1 MYAHKK
7 LRRQYSVFNPP
18 AIVSKLEECKFRLD
32 RYWSEYNNIQ
42 TQIELHDEPEINDRI
57 AFEEAFI
64 LWQLKYEN

>member
-1 MYAHKK
+1 MLK
-7 LRRQYSVFNPP
+7 LKER
-18 AIVSKLEECKFRLD
+18 KFRLD

-42 TQIELHDEPEINDRI
+42 TQIELHEPKINDRI

>member
-1 MYAHKK
+1 
-7 LRRQYSVFNPP
+7 
-18 AIVSKLEECKFRLD
+18 VSKLKERKFRLN